1 MGCVWGRELGGRRAV
16 SAACVAS
23 RIILRQ
29 APECAS
35 PSLVS
40 ANARKCLRCGQLSV
54 VPICGPCNIYLVILR
69 PRALRGASRADDG
82 GTGARAERG
91 ERAVAPACMP
101 RLPVPRG
108 GLGAGVTL
116 GGMPNTAGGG
126 GWAPMH

>member
-1 MGCVWGRELGGRRAV
+1 MALGSYLPTCKGFA
-16 SAACVAS
+16 
-23 RIILRQ
+23 Q
-29 APECAS
+29 
-35 PSLVS
+35 
-40 ANARKCLRCGQLSV
+40 
-54 VPICGPCNIYLVILR
+54 GPQGLR
-69 PRALRGASRADDG
+69 PRALSGASRADDG

-116 GGMPNTAGGG
+116 GGMPSTAGGG